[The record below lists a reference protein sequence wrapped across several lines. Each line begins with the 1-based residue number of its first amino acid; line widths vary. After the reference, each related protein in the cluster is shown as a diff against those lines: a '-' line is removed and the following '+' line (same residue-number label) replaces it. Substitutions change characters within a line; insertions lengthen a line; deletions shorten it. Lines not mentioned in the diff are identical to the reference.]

1 MTAKHRLNMKIL
13 FHTSYYPPEIGAAQT
28 RTHELAQRLKQ
39 IGHEVSVLTSFP
51 NYPSGVVPKQWRG
64 HLFMKQ
70 MEDGIPVYRVWSVT
84 ASTRGFVR
92 RAISDLSL
100 AASTTLSTFKLPKV
114 DVVIVESHPLFS
126 GNAGVLM
133 SLVKG
138 ARCVLTVSDL
148 WPDSAIQM
156 GKLKNP
162 FLIWIARAQEGFLY
176 RHATLILAMT
186 EGIYDKVVADGI
198 PAGKVLLFRNAVD
211 AELFRPGIE
220 AGEIRAKLNL
230 PDNRFVVLYAGTF
243 GSVNNV
249 SAIVEAA
256 ALFHAEDN
264 RQVHFIF
271 VGEGADKE
279 KLTNKA
285 EALGIGN
292 VSFVDP
298 VPKHAV
304 PQLLNA
310 ADCVVISLNNH
321 DFFRGYLPRKMF
333 EAMACGKP
341 VVVAAKGEA
350 EKLVLKARAGL
361 HVHPENVQ
369 EIHDAILRLCNNP
382 EEAKAMGRRG
392 RNCIQEHFSTERRAF
407 QLNECLRQFGI

>member
-1 MTAKHRLNMKIL
+1 MKIL

-28 RTHELAQRLKQ
+28 RTHELAQKLKQ
-39 IGHEVSVLTSFP
+39 IGHEVSVLTCFP
-51 NYPSGVVPKQWRG
+51 NYPSGVVPKEWRG

-70 MEDGIPVYRVWSVT
+70 MEDGIPVHRVWSVT
-84 ASTRGFVR
+84 ASTRGFMK
-92 RAISDLSL
+92 RAMSDLSL
-100 AASTTLSTFKLPKV
+100 ALSTTLSVFKVPKA
-114 DVVIVESHPLFS
+114 DVLIVESHPLFS
-126 GNAGVLM
+126 GNAGVFM
-133 SLVKG
+133 SLMKG

-162 FLIWIARAQEGFLY
+162 FLIWIARAQESFLY

-186 EGIYDKVVADGI
+186 EAIYDKVIADGI
-198 PAGKVLLFRNAVD
+198 SAGKVLLFRNAVD
-211 AELFRPGIE
+211 AEFFRPGIE
-220 AGEIRAKLNL
+220 AGEIRTRLKLPPNS
-230 PDNRFVVLYAGTF
+230 FVVLYAGTF

-249 SAIVEAA
+249 AAILETAA
-256 ALFHAEDN
+256 VFHREGN
-264 RQVHFIF
+264 RQVHFML

-279 KLTNKA
+279 KLMNQA
-285 EALGIGN
+285 HALGIRN

-304 PQLLNA
+304 PRLLNA

-350 EKLVLKARAGL
+350 EELVLKAKAGL

-382 EEAKAMGRRG
+382 KEARAMGRRG
-392 RNCIQEHFSTERRAF
+392 RYCIQEHFSTERRAF
-407 QLNECLRQFGI
+407 QLNECLRQFGS